1 MTIITR
7 ITVHPKKKDWYYVY
21 IDRGAGEEFGF
32 TIDSDL
38 FIRFQIQKGMEI
50 DDAQLMEIVH
60 EKEKK
65 RAIGLAFSY
74 LSYRMRSE
82 HELIE
87 YLKRKELEQSIIVE
101 CIDTLK
107 SYHYI
112 NDEEFS
118 NQYVQ
123 SKMNTQLKGPLL
135 IKRELEEKGISSTLI
150 ASSLSRVSFDSQ
162 VSRLVSYIEKRQEAL
177 GNTSLKEKKQKL
189 YQQLYRKG
197 FSRDVIQTAF
207 AEANW
212 KYSDEGERSA
222 LQYHGEKALY
232 KYRKYTG
239 YEKKMRVKQ
248 YLVRKGFTFEQINS
262 FLQQNEE
269 E

>member
-21 IDRGAGEEFGF
+21 IDCGAGEEFGF

-38 FIRFQIQKGMEI
+38 FIRFRLQKGMEI
-50 DDAQLMEIVH
+50 DHTKLMEIVR

-65 RAIGLAFSY
+65 RAIGLALSY

-87 YLKRKELEQSIIVE
+87 YLKRKELDYSTIVG

-135 IKRELEEKGISSTLI
+135 IKRELEEKGVSSTI
-150 ASSLSRVSFDSQ
+150 ISSSLSRMSFESQ
-162 VSRLVSYIEKRQEAL
+162 VSRLISYIEKKQEVL
-177 GNTSLKEKKQKL
+177 GNTSLKEKKQKI

-207 AEANW
+207 AQAKWE
-212 KYSDEGERSA
+212 YSDQAEHSA

-248 YLVRKGFTFEQINS
+248 YLVRKGFTFEQIDT
-262 FLQQNEE
+262 FLQNNEDE
-269 E
+269 